1 MVISSARRASS
12 SLFSPGSRSVVL
24 KSLGL
29 TLLLFLGLWFGLY
42 NLVST
47 YLLPFLDQWS
57 WLATTIL
64 WFLGVGVVIGAAF
77 LIAPTSALF
86 AGLFLDE
93 VAEQIEVNDY
103 PDHQPGMAV
112 PLGPSLWMAAKFGIV
127 VLLANLIALIL
138 VWFAGFGL
146 IVFFLINGYLLGQEF
161 FKFAAMRFQ
170 NEKDVKQLSK
180 QYSLEIF
187 LAGLIIAAVM
197 TIPIIN
203 LVTPVFAT
211 IMMVHLYKALDLA

>member
-1 MVISSARRASS
+1 MVLSSARRASR
-12 SLFSPGSRSVVL
+12 SLLSPGSRSVVL

-77 LIAPTSALF
+77 LIAPTAALF

-93 VAEQIEVNDY
+93 VAEHIESTDY
-103 PDHQPGMAV
+103 PDQQVGKAV

-127 VLLANLIALIL
+127 VLSANLVALML

-146 IVFFLINGYLLGQEF
+146 IIFFLINGYLLGQEF
-161 FKFAAMRFQ
+161 YRFAALRFHS
-170 NEKDVKQLSK
+170 EEDAKRLSK
-180 QYSLEIF
+180 QHSLEIF
-187 LAGLIIAAVM
+187 LAGLIVAAVM
-197 TIPIIN
+197 TIPVVN

-211 IMMVHLYKALDLA
+211 IMMVHLYKATVES